1 MNEVAI
7 QPEIAAVADS
17 YVAMDFDL
25 DKTAKALNMDKRA
38 VLAIIDSKEA
48 SAYISRIY
56 FNTGYLNKSKFFSV
70 MEKLIDK
77 KLEEMEESEMGSS
90 ADILE
95 LMQAMHKMKMDEL
108 KLELKRA
115 EIEQASKAKPGVA
128 IQVNNNG
135 VDPEAISNWAKVL
148 TKITKRGQ

>member
-1 MNEVAI
+1 MNELVLSPEVSAI
-7 QPEIAAVADS
+7 ADT
-17 YVAMDFDL
+17 YVALGQDADA
-25 DKTAKALNMDKRA
+25 TAKALNLTKAA
-38 VLAIIDSKEA
+38 VIAVVNTKEA
-48 SAYISRIY
+48 SSYISSVY
-56 FNTGYLNKSKFFSV
+56 FSSGYLNKTKFFSV

-108 KLELKRA
+108 KLEIKKA
-115 EIEQASKAKPGVA
+115 ELENAKNAKPGVA

-135 VDPEAISNWAKVL
+135 VDPEAVSNWAKVL
-148 TKITKRGQ
+148 TKIVKRA